1 MGAADM
7 PKEEPPSPASELR
20 ELRLGDRWA
29 YSLAGALTSP
39 DGHSLPVVGEIEVS
53 IVPESLTGRADQK
66 TIRFSQILEVVQPD
80 GSKKVLPTPT
90 WMFSFVQDADTADV
104 AIAADN
110 MGLGGTRRIANA
122 PRVFYPGRWSSKTGY
137 DNQLDFDN
145 GDFVRNTLKVIGQEW
160 VETEGR
166 SHLAWKSEII
176 SESAAMGRIEGVDW
190 WTPELGAP
198 ARFSTNAG
206 TPDGSRMR
214 FVATLRESSV
224 PSG

>member
-1 MGAADM
+1 M
-7 PKEEPPSPASELR
+7 PKEKPSSPAAGLR
-20 ELRLGDRWA
+20 ELQLGDRWA
-29 YSLAGALTSP
+29 YSVVGSLTSP
-39 DGHSLPVVGEIEVS
+39 NGHSLPVTGEIEVS
-53 IVPESLTGRADQK
+53 IVPESLSGQRDQK
-66 TIRFSQILEVVQPD
+66 TIRFSQTLEVLQPD
-80 GSKKVLPTPT
+80 GSKRALPAPT
-90 WMFSFVQDADTADV
+90 WMFSFIQDADTADV

-110 MGLGGTRRIANA
+110 MGLGGARRIAIA
-122 PRVFYPGRWSSKTGY
+122 PQVFYPGRWTSKTSY

-160 VETEGR
+160 VDTACG
-166 SHLAWKSEII
+166 SYLAWKSEIV

-214 FVATLRESSV
+214 FVATLRESSIL
-224 PSG
+224 PG